1 MIDDDKKEFAE
12 ILGTVMSLYGKDAT
26 KPLLL
31 LYWNALAR
39 FTIGDVRTALN
50 IWVQDPK
57 QGTFMP
63 KPADIIRTIG
73 ERLEPQQPKWISAN
87 EAWAIALPAA
97 DEAETVVW
105 TQEIA
110 KAWAISKPIL
120 EAGDK
125 VGARMAFI
133 PAYERFVES
142 ARNEGRLPQFEISAG
157 WDADRRDRAVTN
169 AVTAGILIDVPKA
182 QQSLPAPTQP
192 NLFQSHVVAY
202 QKHKISQMPDE
213 QKVLFDESIPIPE
226 RMTMLSK
233 YLAAGSARSWGEQ
246 IKATEQAQKIHQ
258 AKRDEIIRQLQ
269 EQS

>member
-31 LYWNALAR
+31 LYWNALLR

-169 AVTAGILIDVPKA
+169 AVTAGL
-182 QQSLPAPTQP
+182 LPAPVQD
-192 NLFQSHVVAY
+192 
-202 QKHKISQMPDE
+202 QKALAAPVE
-213 QKVLFDESIPIPE
+213 PVLFDDHVSAYHRYE
-226 RMTMLSK
+226 M
-233 YLAAGSARSWGEQ
+233 SARLKKLSMQLKGQKEDKWKER
-246 IKATEQAQKIHQ
+246 IKATEQANKIHQ
-258 AKRDEIIRQLQ
+258 AKRDEIIRQMQ

>member
-110 KAWAISKPIL
+110 KAWAISKPIF

-157 WDADRRDRAVTN
+157 WDADRRGRAVTN
-169 AVTAGILIDVPKA
+169 AVTAGL
-182 QQSLPAPTQP
+182 LPAPVQD
-192 NLFQSHVVAY
+192 
-202 QKHKISQMPDE
+202 QKALAAPVEPI
-213 QKVLFDESIPIPE
+213 LFDDHVSAYHRYEMSTRLKQLSALLKGQKEDKWKE
-226 RMTMLSK
+226 R
-233 YLAAGSARSWGEQ
+233 

-258 AKRDEIIRQLQ
+258 AKRDEIIRQMQ

>member
-169 AVTAGILIDVPKA
+169 AVTAGL
-182 QQSLPAPTQP
+182 LPAPVQD
-192 NLFQSHVVAY
+192 
-202 QKHKISQMPDE
+202 QKALAAPVEPI
-213 QKVLFDESIPIPE
+213 LFDDHVSAYHRYE
-226 RMTMLSK
+226 M
-233 YLAAGSARSWGEQ
+233 SARLKNLSMLLKGQKQVHWEDR
-246 IKATEQAQKIHQ
+246 IKQAKQELELRKV
-258 AKRDEIIRQLQ
+258 KRDELALHQRG
-269 EQS
+269 QS

>member
-1 MIDDDKKEFAE
+1 MNIQEQEKL
-12 ILGTVMSLYGKDAT
+12 I
-26 KPLLL
+26 
-31 LYWNALAR
+31 
-39 FTIGDVRTALN
+39 TALMATAEVMGN
-50 IWVQDPK
+50 EI
-57 QGTFMP
+57 
-63 KPADIIRTIG
+63 KPNVAIVMVDDLDHYLLDDVLKALVRIRRECSGKLTLKTIIEKLAPAG
-73 ERLEPQQPKWISAN
+73 GWISAN

-110 KAWAISKPIL
+110 KAWVISKPIF

-169 AVTAGILIDVPKA
+169 AVTAGL
-182 QQSLPAPTQP
+182 LPAPVQD
-192 NLFQSHVVAY
+192 
-202 QKHKISQMPDE
+202 QKALAAPVEPI
-213 QKVLFDESIPIPE
+213 LFDDHVSAYHRYEMSTRLKQLSALLKGQKEDKWKE
-226 RMTMLSK
+226 R
-233 YLAAGSARSWGEQ
+233 

-258 AKRDEIIRQLQ
+258 AKRDEIIRQMQ